1 LFLEAGRP
9 QPLLHR
15 VSFMKKTIAPQ
26 LLLLSIALIAWFSIV
41 AQFSISIPILVA
53 KGMTYGE
60 AVWRMFDYL
69 TILTNILLAVCC
81 TLLLLKPDSAPG
93 RFFSRPGVLTAMAL
107 YIIFVGLGYNL
118 LLRNHAP
125 FTGLHR
131 LSDEGLHTAVPLLF
145 VLYWLLFAIKSGV
158 QAKDSLLWLIYP
170 LAYFVVAMVRGSL
183 SGFYPYPFLNVA
195 LLGYPRVMANA
206 LMLLMGCFLI
216 AMALVAIA
224 RYKRHSG
231 SVVID

>member
-1 LFLEAGRP
+1 
-9 QPLLHR
+9 
-15 VSFMKKTIAPQ
+15 MKKAIAPQ
-26 LLLLSIALIAWFSIV
+26 LLLLLIALVAWFSIA

-60 AVWRMFDYL
+60 AVWRMFGYL
-69 TILTNILLAVCC
+69 TILTNVLLAVCC
-81 TLLLLKPDSAPG
+81 TLLLLQPDSASG

-131 LSDEGLHTAVPLLF
+131 LSDEGLHTVVPLLF
-145 VLYWLLFAIKSGV
+145 VLYWLLFAVKSGL

-170 LAYFVVAMVRGSL
+170 LAYFVMAMVRGSL
-183 SGFYPYPFLNVA
+183 SGFYPYPFLNVVQ
-195 LLGYPRVMANA
+195 LGYPRVMGNA
-206 LMLLMGCFLI
+206 AMLLVGFFLI

-224 RYKRHSG
+224 RYKRQDLL
-231 SVVID
+231 ID